1 MRLWSLHPK
10 YLDRMGLLALWREGL
25 LAQKV
30 LLGRTKGYRAHPQLS
45 RFRACP
51 DPVLASG
58 FYLQE
63 VLKEADRR
71 GYRFDGSRISR
82 PGRCRTIPVRKGQ
95 IGYERDHLLKKL
107 KSRDPAKYNAIK
119 ALVCPRPHPLFTV
132 VPGGR
137 EGWERGNQSKII
149 SRKAAKTQRKASE
162 RRE

>member
-51 DPVLASG
+51 DPVLAIG
-58 FYLQE
+58 CYLKE

-71 GYRFDGSRISR
+71 GYRFDNSKIAR
-82 PGRCRTIPVRKGQ
+82 PGRCRKIQVRRGQ
-95 IGYERDHLLKKL
+95 IEYERDHLRGKL
-107 KSRDPAKYNAIK
+107 KRRDPAKHEAVK
-119 ALVCPRPHPLFTV
+119 AAVRPRPHPLFQV

-137 EGWERGNQSKII
+137 EDWERV
-149 SRKAAKTQRKASE
+149 RKGIH
-162 RRE
+162 